1 MPNKPKLTVYGDSY
15 ATYNGSLVTDGVVP
29 GDIDTSK
36 LNKGT
41 LADEV
46 EFNAFEDTINS
57 YVLARLGFPV
67 VRVELTP
74 FQIKSCID
82 EATTQLSYHAPL
94 WARQFLTFE
103 AVAGVNLYE
112 LPQHVLDNLDY
123 VVYKKTLLSIQSQ
136 AGTLEFDF
144 FIKYFQDNFL
154 SNNFSIGDFYLM
166 QSHLEQM
173 RKVLSQE
180 GSWEVIN
187 NKYLQLYPTPV
198 VTPQNVL
205 VEYRAIDSNTIH
217 PSYRSWIQKYT
228 LALAKGV
235 LGEVRSKYASIPGP
249 GGGAAL
255 NGAALLQQ
263 SEKDKAALEEYLRLE
278 IEEPP
283 GFTTF

>member
-1 MPNKPKLTVYGDSY
+1 M
-15 ATYNGSLVTDGVVP
+15 
-29 GDIDTSK
+29 
-36 LNKGT
+36 
-41 LADEV
+41 
-46 EFNAFEDTINS
+46 
-57 YVLARLGFPV
+57 
-67 VRVELTP
+67 
-74 FQIKSCID
+74 
-82 EATTQLSYHAPL
+82 
-94 WARQFLTFE
+94 
-103 AVAGVNLYE
+103 
-112 LPQHVLDNLDY
+112 DNLDY

-187 NKYLQLYPTPV
+187 NKYLQVYPTPV

-263 SEKDKAALEEYLRLE
+263 SDRDRVALEEQLRLE

-283 GFTTF
+283 GITTF